1 MEIQKNK
8 FLIFLF
14 ISFFALAAKA
24 QVNDA
29 GLWTSVNLEKEITKK
44 LSVSLSEEVR
54 MNENIS
60 EVGTIFTDFGINYK
74 VNKYIRLG
82 AYYRYINKRQVDD
95 SYSERHRYYF
105 DLTLRG
111 KYRLFT
117 LSFRTRFQSQYADIY
132 SSPEGK
138 TAENYSRN
146 KLSLKYDLNKKIG
159 FFASYEIYTPLR
171 SYDQVFKDNTRYNFG
186 LEYSFN
192 KMHSI
197 DLSYLIQQESNV
209 KKPWTD
215 YIICLGYN
223 FGF

>member
-14 ISFFALAAKA
+14 ILFCAIAAKS
-24 QVNDA
+24 QVSDA
-29 GLWTSVNLEKEITKK
+29 GLWTSINLEKQISKK
-44 LSVSLSEEVR
+44 FSVSLSEEVR
-54 MNENIS
+54 LNENIS
-60 EVGTIFTDFGINYK
+60 EVGSFFTDFGLNLK
-74 VNKYIRLG
+74 LNKFVRFG
-82 AYYRYINKRQVDD
+82 AYYRYSNKRRVDD

-105 DLTLRG
+105 DVTLRG
-111 KYRLFT
+111 KYRFFT
-117 LSFRTRFQSQYADIY
+117 LSLRSRFQSQYDDNH

-146 KLSLKYDLNKKIG
+146 KLSLKYELNKKIN
-159 FFASYEIYTPLR
+159 FYTSYEIYTPLR
-171 SYDQVFKDNTRYNFG
+171 SYDQVFKDNTRYSLG

-197 DLSYLIQQESNV
+197 DLSYMIQQESNV
-209 KKPWTD
+209 KNPWTD
-215 YIICLGYN
+215 YVVCLGYN